1 MGDNSSNI
9 KVDYRIPVT
18 ILSGFLGSGKTTL
31 LNKLIKDHPEKKFAI
46 IENEFGEIPI
56 DNELVIGADDGIFEM
71 SNGCVCC
78 SLNDELI
85 NILIKLIKRPQKIN
99 HLIVETT
106 GVADPAPVIMNFIS
120 DSNIK
125 SLFRLDAV
133 ITLADAQFIEQ
144 QIENESV
151 VRMQLTMA
159 DLILINKTDRVDSYL
174 KETAFNIISR
184 MNTEAQI
191 KECTYGTVSDLDLLN
206 IQAYDQDR
214 KLVKSDKVTESKF
227 DKIRSLKP
235 LEDIGVSSSS
245 SVLHH
250 SRPAHQN
257 ISSHSFVFEE
267 PLDILRFDIWLRL
280 ILNHN
285 NMTLYRVKGILNFK
299 ALNEKLVLQA
309 VYKQYVT
316 ESGGLWDEQERT
328 SKLVF
333 IGKNLDKDLL
343 LNGLK
348 VCCSEKPF
356 VPAEF
361 YKEINLE

>member
-1 MGDNSSNI
+1 MGELSNEI

-18 ILSGFLGSGKTTL
+18 ILSGFLGAGKTTL

-46 IENEFGEIPI
+46 IENEFGEVPI

-106 GVADPAPVIMNFIS
+106 GVADPAPVIMNFLS

-151 VRMQLTMA
+151 TKMQLAMA
-159 DLILINKTDRVDSYL
+159 DLILLNKTDCVDAYF
-174 KETAFNIISR
+174 KDTAFNIISR

-191 KECTYGTVSDLDLLN
+191 KDCTYGNVSEVDLLN
-206 IQAYDQDR
+206 IRAYDQDR
-214 KLVKSDKVTESKF
+214 KLSKPDMLAGSKF
-227 DKIRSLKP
+227 DKMRNLKP
-235 LEDIGVSSSS
+235 AEEAGGSSLS
-245 SVLHH
+245 SVFYH

-280 ILNHN
+280 ILNHK

-299 ALNEKLVLQA
+299 ALNEKLILQA
-309 VYKQYVT
+309 VYKQYVS
-316 ESGGLWDEQERT
+316 ESGGLWNEQDRT
-328 SKLVF
+328 TKLVF
-333 IGKNLDKDLL
+333 IGKNLDKELL

-348 VCCSEKPF
+348 VCCSDKPF
-356 VPAEF
+356 VPEEF